1 MNRRK
6 SPIYKSPGFSPNIKP
21 GLFSNHTELN
31 KLNKQKT
38 LKLDESSS
46 PVLKETKESKE
57 SKVPPKLQ
65 KSFRLVIILKK

>member
-6 SPIYKSPGFSPNIKP
+6 SPIYKSPGLSPNIKP
-21 GLFSNHTELN
+21 GLFSKPSELN

-46 PVLKETKESKE
+46 PILKESKE
-57 SKVPPKLQ
+57 SKVPPKL
-65 KSFRLVIILKK
+65 